1 MDAIKQLITA
11 HDSIIIIAH
20 VRPDGDCV
28 GATQG
33 LAHTIRHQFPTKKV
47 YVRFEALEYL
57 AFLGA
62 PDEIEDSLFPDSLV
76 ISVDTASRER
86 IYDQRFTLGKAL
98 LRIDHHPHVDFFG
111 DIDYVDTSS
120 PSTCN
125 IITRLI
131 REFGW
136 DIPASAATALYT
148 GITTDTGRFRYRGVT
163 EQTLR
168 QAADLLKTGIQP
180 VDIYDQLYARDL
192 LHVHFLGT
200 FLSQAQTAN
209 GVIYVVLHQQEIVDS
224 GLSEDQAANFIS
236 HLSDINGYPIWF
248 LAYQTKE
255 GIWRIRLRSSG
266 IVINDVASRYQG
278 GGHPQASGCQLT
290 SIDQLPAFIA
300 DLERL
305 T

>member
-1 MDAIKQLITA
+1 MDAIKQLIIE

-20 VRPDGDCV
+20 IRPDGDCV

-33 LAHTIRHQFPTKKV
+33 LARTIRHQFPTKNV

-62 PDEIEDSLFPDSLV
+62 PDDIDDAVFSRSLV
-76 ISVDTASRER
+76 ISLDTASRER

-120 PSTCN
+120 PSTSN
-125 IITRLI
+125 IITRLVT
-131 REFGW
+131 EFGW

-148 GITTDTGRFRYRGVT
+148 GITTDTGRFRYRGVN

-192 LHVHFLGT
+192 LQVHFLGT
-200 FLSQAQTAN
+200 FLSQAQTAK
-209 GVIYVVLHQQEIVDS
+209 GVIYVVLHQQEIIDS
-224 GLSEDQAANFIS
+224 GLNEDQAANYIS
-236 HLSDINGYPIWF
+236 HLSDINGFPIWF

-255 GIWRIRLRSSG
+255 GMWRVRLRSNG
-266 IVINDVASRYQG
+266 IVINEVASRYQG

-290 SIDQLPAFIA
+290 SIDQLPSLIA

>member
-1 MDAIKQLITA
+1 MDAIRQLITE

-20 VRPDGDCV
+20 VRPDGDCI

-33 LAHTIRHQFPTKKV
+33 LAQTIRHQYPTKSV
-47 YVRFEALEYL
+47 YVRYEALEYL
-57 AFLGA
+57 AFLGS
-62 PDEIEDSLFPDSLV
+62 PDNIDDSVFPNSLV
-76 ISVDTASRER
+76 ISLDTATRDR
-86 IYDQRFTLGKAL
+86 IYDQRFSLGKAL

-111 DIDYVDTSS
+111 DVDYVDTSS

-125 IITRLI
+125 IITRLLT
-131 REFGW
+131 EFGW
-136 DIPASAATALYT
+136 EIPTSAAIALYT
-148 GITTDTGRFRYRGVT
+148 GITTDTGRFRYRGVN

-192 LHVHFLGT
+192 LQVHFLGT
-200 FLSQAQTAN
+200 FLSQAQTAK
-209 GVIYVVLHQQEIVDS
+209 GVIYVVLHQQEIKDS
-224 GLSEDQAANFIS
+224 GLTEDQAANYIS
-236 HLSDINGYPIWF
+236 QLSDINGYPIWF
-248 LAYQTKE
+248 LAYQTVE

-266 IVINDVASRYQG
+266 VVINEVATRYQG

-290 SIDQLPAFIA
+290 SIDQLPEFIA

-305 T
+305 L